1 MNPYILG
8 LEYAR
13 PATETSSRTV
23 ERHEIEDNIYRHPQQ
38 WGMPTTSFSILH
50 DVYALGVVLLE
61 IGLWKQA
68 RTISKSGFS
77 RVMSGLPVKEKL
89 ESWASDLKLGSAMGR
104 RYQEIVLKCL
114 QSDFGEFRGSAKEQE
129 VEFLE
134 RFNTDVS
141 KTMLNAAR
149 TNC

>member
-1 MNPYILG
+1 
-8 LEYAR
+8 
-13 PATETSSRTV
+13 
-23 ERHEIEDNIYRHPQQ
+23 
-38 WGMPTTSFSILH
+38 MPTTSFNILH